1 VAADVRVR
9 TYMHE
14 HNIYKPEAPD
24 VKIIPLIKSLKK
36 GTDIEEF
43 EGKQWNILKARTLD
57 RMAVLAGDMLKKGLL
72 KIVDGTPQKI
82 EWFRDVW
89 VNRHSHYGP
98 KENATKPVAAI
109 NSRDIYSIDNLPPD
123 QGSSFRNPTAK
134 LMSTARQPSSTTAV

>member
-1 VAADVRVR
+1 
-9 TYMHE
+9 MHE

-43 EGKQWNILKARTLD
+43 EGKQWNILKERTLD
-57 RMAVLAGDMLKKGLL
+57 RMAILAGDMLKKGLL
-72 KIVDGTPQKI
+72 RIVDGTPQKI

-89 VNRHSHYGP
+89 VNRHSQYGP
-98 KENATKPVAAI
+98 KENATKPVATI

-123 QGSSFRNPTAK
+123 QGASSFRNSTAK
-134 LMSTARQPSSTTAV
+134 LMSTARQPSSTTTV